1 MVRLS
6 TILTMA
12 ATASGLASAQVDQV
26 VDGHTF
32 VTSGPAIAAHWH
44 EYWFNTSAT
53 ALHTL
58 KTLLGPQA
66 LKDLLKPEI
75 EKGDV
80 FWRDIVARSSGK
92 EWKAASGRTLAFLP
106 NVTAQAFA
114 MWFASPLADLANND
128 ANAEH
133 YYKQTVADPAT
144 GGLSSEIIEGWG
156 GVVTH
161 FTIPNFK
168 PVNQHNY
175 DMLDELPNFPIQFAG
190 DKVLLD
196 GTIFGILHIAVRD
209 ITGADFPEHADKGS
223 GIEIYAAVWYG
234 DASEEEH
241 LEQERQ
247 HMIIEEINL
256 SRQAQKDIV
265 AGLLPMPSRA

>member
-1 MVRLS
+1 
-6 TILTMA
+6 MA
-12 ATASGLASAQVDQV
+12 VAASGIASAQVDQV
-26 VDGHTF
+26 VDGFKF
-32 VTSGPAIAAHWH
+32 VTSGPAQPAHWH
-44 EYWFNTSAT
+44 EYWFNTSRT

-58 KTLLGPQA
+58 KSLLGPQG
-66 LKDLLKPEI
+66 LKDVLKPEI
-75 EKGDV
+75 QKGDA
-80 FWRDIVARSSGK
+80 FWHDIVDRSTGA

-133 YYKQTVADPAT
+133 YYKATVADPAT
-144 GGLSSEIIEGWG
+144 GTIASEIIEGWG

-161 FTIPNFK
+161 FTVPNFK
-168 PVNQHNY
+168 PVNQQSY
-175 DMLDELPNFPIQFAG
+175 DMLDKLPEFPVQFAG
-190 DKVLLD
+190 DKTLMD

-209 ITGADFPEHADKGS
+209 IKGADFPEHTSQGS

-234 DASEEEH
+234 DASEDEH
-241 LEQERQ
+241 LETERQ

-256 SRQAQKDIV
+256 SRQCQQDIV
-265 AGLLPMPSRA
+265 DGRLKVPS